1 MEFQTNDFFD
11 AGDVPV
17 RSGVAMLTEIENF
30 IGKLLQQNLRP
41 ISLGGDHAVTYPIV
55 KAFARKY
62 RELTILLFDAHS
74 DLYDTYQGNRYS
86 HACPF
91 ARIMEEGL
99 AKRVV
104 QLGIRTLNPA
114 RAGEAFWGRDCG
126 DEGLASRS

>member
-91 ARIMEEGL
+91 APNHGRGF
-99 AKRVV
+99 
-104 QLGIRTLNPA
+104 
-114 RAGEAFWGRDCG
+114 GEA
-126 DEGLASRS
+126 SRAARHPHSQPSESRRSVLGSRLWR